1 MADVASGSVLLTPK
15 FDNLTSS
22 IADQLDGA
30 FSGASKIGG
39 KAGSD
44 AGGKFSSGLD
54 RKSVV

>member
-44 AGGKFSSGLD
+44 AGGKFSSGL
-54 RKSVV
+54 SA